1 MTRETH
7 LYNAAIVLLH
17 ALQEAD
23 GDREEMVNV
32 LSIGGDTSTIAQM
45 SSEQLI
51 LLARLVNNEQ
61 MRRAGMLTD

>member
-7 LYNAAIVLLH
+7 LHNLAILLLH

-23 GDREEMVNV
+23 GDRGEMVAV
-32 LSIGGDTSTIAQM
+32 LSIGGDTSTVAQM
-45 SSEQLI
+45 SSEQLV

-61 MRRAGMLTD
+61 MRRAGMMTD